1 MSQKLSG
8 KITRWQDEK
17 GFGFIQSEQ
26 SNKELFFH
34 ISDYRAKDRPTLQ
47 ENVVFELGMDKKG
60 QPCAK
65 NVQQASFVQKRQ
77 QQQQAVRKVK
87 QVNEMAINFT
97 LILGVVFLLVL
108 AGLFF
113 VKVLPIWVLGW
124 YVAMTIATFAMYAHD
139 KNSAQ
144 TNSWRVQESSLHK
157 LALLGGWV
165 GAGVAHKTLRHK
177 SQKPEFR
184 QLYYLTIL
192 GNLVLLGVLWYFKL
206 R

>member
-34 ISDYRAKDRPTLQ
+34 ISDYRAKERPTLQ
-47 ENVVFELGMDKKG
+47 ESVVFELGTDKKG

-65 NVQQASFVQKRQ
+65 YVQQVSFVQQRQ
-77 QQQQAVRKVK
+77 QQRNVSRQVK
-87 QVNEMAINFT
+87 QTNEMAINFT
-97 LILGVVFLLVL
+97 LILGVGFLLVL
-108 AGLFF
+108 VGLFF
-113 VKVLPIWVLGW
+113 GKVLPMWLLGW
-124 YVAMTIATFAMYAHD
+124 YLAINLATFLLYAHD

-157 LALLGGWV
+157 LSLLGGWV
-165 GAGVAHKTLRHK
+165 GAGVAHKVLRHK

-184 QLYYLTIL
+184 QMYYLTIF
-192 GNLVLLGVLWYFKL
+192 GNLILLAVLWYFKL

>member
-1 MSQKLSG
+1 MSQKLTG
-8 KITRWQDEK
+8 TITRWQDEK

-34 ISDYRAKDRPTLQ
+34 ISDYRAKERPTLQ
-47 ENVVFELGMDKKG
+47 ENVVFELGTDKKG

-77 QQQQAVRKVK
+77 QQRQAVRQAK
-87 QVNEMAINFT
+87 QTNELAINAT
-97 LILGVVFLLVL
+97 LIFGIMFLVALI
-108 AGLFF
+108 GLFF
-113 VKVLPIWVLGW
+113 VKVLPVWVMGW
-124 YVAMTIATFAMYAHD
+124 YVAITIATFAMYAHD

-157 LALLGGWV
+157 LSLLGGWV
-165 GAGVAHKTLRHK
+165 RAGVAHKTLRHK
-177 SQKPEFR
+177 SQKTEFR
-184 QLYYLTIL
+184 QRYYLTIV
-192 GNLVLLGVLWYFKL
+192 GNLFLLAVLWYFKL